1 MKRKGSSLLA
11 LGLTASM
18 LVGTVV
24 PTYGLND
31 TAAQSTVTNNQ
42 QAVTV
47 QADMTADVDESQ
59 LSPWLITEV
68 VTDTISGE
76 KYTYLE
82 IYNNSDKELDFAD
95 YNLYYDYPNSHY
107 PMA

>member
-42 QAVTV
+42 HAVTV
-47 QADMTADVDESQ
+47 HDSRC
-59 LSPWLITEV
+59 
-68 VTDTISGE
+68 
-76 KYTYLE
+76 
-82 IYNNSDKELDFAD
+82 
-95 YNLYYDYPNSHY
+95 
-107 PMA
+107 